1 MWSQINA
8 SDDRVATTLQAK
20 ILDAIQMKSVTGDKR
35 PNCLVSTLQQDLSLM
50 TPDEKR
56 TDFLSVDC
64 LFAFKKI

>member
-50 TPDEKR
+50 TPD
-56 TDFLSVDC
+56 
-64 LFAFKKI
+64 